1 MLISRL
7 PLSTTVLVFLNHMK
21 HDLVTRIF
29 VHGHDLSGL
38 CDSSGSVTLG
48 LKVKVKALDQTW
60 VEMRCQR
67 N

>member
-1 MLISRL
+1 MLISTL
-7 PLSTTVLVFLNHMK
+7 PLSEAVLVFLSHMK

-38 CDSSGSVTLG
+38 CDSSGSVTFG
-48 LKVKVKALDQTW
+48 LKVKVKALNQTC

-67 N
+67 K